1 MLKRY
6 ALRAGI
12 EKKISSQTLRHS
24 FAAHMLEGGAD
35 MRYIQA
41 LLNYESSKNTEGY
54 TYVAQQGLDYL
65 RSPLDALMF
74 AEGNA
79 KLKTNP

>member
-1 MLKRY
+1 VNNMLKRY

-35 MRYIQA
+35 LRYIQA
-41 LLNYESSKNTEGY
+41 LLGHESAKTTERY
-54 TYVAQQGLDYL
+54 LYVPHGELDKL
-65 RSPLDALMF
+65 RSPLGVLIF
-74 AEGNA
+74 AEGSENGQ
-79 KLKTNP
+79 

>member
-1 MLKRY
+1 MLKRN

-24 FAAHMLEGGAD
+24 FAAHMLDGGAD

-41 LLNYESSKNTEGY
+41 LLNYESSRTTESY
-54 TYVAQQGLDYL
+54 TSVAHKDLILCGV
-65 RSPLDALMF
+65 R
-74 AEGNA
+74 
-79 KLKTNP
+79 